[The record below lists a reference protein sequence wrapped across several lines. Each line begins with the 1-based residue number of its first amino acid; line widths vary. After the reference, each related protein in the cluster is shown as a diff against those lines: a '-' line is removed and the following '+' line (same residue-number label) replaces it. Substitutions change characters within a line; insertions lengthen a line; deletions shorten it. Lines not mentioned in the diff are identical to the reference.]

1 MGRVTLIGAG
11 CGSYDLLTIRGRAMV
26 QEADCILYDALI
38 DPRILSFASPSC
50 EQIAVGKR
58 SGHALMSQD
67 QINALLLQKAGEH
80 AHVVRLKGG
89 DPFVL
94 GRGGEEAL
102 FLRRHGVDVTFVPG
116 ISSAIAALEAA
127 GIPPT
132 HRTLAFGFHVMDGH
146 DPSRIAFDALVQ
158 DGNTCVFL
166 MGLSHL
172 DEIVQGL
179 LKAGMDAQV
188 PSAVISQGAKRG
200 QRVLCA
206 PLHELPQ
213 RVHAAKLCAP
223 AIIVTGE
230 CVRLHAQLSVPRPL
244 QGVRIGIAA
253 YGSGQKLEDLLEA
266 QGALTT
272 QLCSAQVSFCLDAL
286 DALCLDAYDWLILT
300 SPRAASAFVRWM
312 RSRQIDLRRLAH
324 LKLAVVGSA
333 CARICQDV
341 LLQPDVVAGIQDSAH
356 LGDALAQQVKEED
369 TLLHLC
375 AEEHGDE
382 LAQRFGA
389 QLKTAVVYHMERRA
403 CPVTEGELDQVVFT
417 CASAARDC
425 AHHVGSAY
433 AVAIGQKCAD
443 ELRRQGVQRI
453 ITASEHSLQ
462 GCVEALIQNW
472 EERT

>member
-1 MGRVTLIGAG
+1 M
-11 CGSYDLLTIRGRAMV
+11 
-26 QEADCILYDALI
+26 
-38 DPRILSFASPSC
+38 
-50 EQIAVGKR
+50 
-58 SGHALMSQD
+58 
-67 QINALLLQKAGEH
+67 
-80 AHVVRLKGG
+80 RLKGG

-158 DGNTCVFL
+158 DGNTYVFL

-244 QGVRIGIAA
+244 AGRSHRHRCIWQRT
-253 YGSGQKLEDLLEA
+253 EA
-266 QGALTT
+266 GR
-272 QLCSAQVSFCLDAL
+272 SA
-286 DALCLDAYDWLILT
+286 
-300 SPRAASAFVRWM
+300 
-312 RSRQIDLRRLAH
+312 
-324 LKLAVVGSA
+324 GSA
-333 CARICQDV
+333 RRAD
-341 LLQPDVVAGIQDSAH
+341 H
-356 LGDALAQQVKEED
+356 TAL
-369 TLLHLC
+369 LC
-375 AEEHGDE
+375 AG
-382 LAQRFGA
+382 
-389 QLKTAVVYHMERRA
+389 QLLLGRA
-403 CPVTEGELDQVVFT
+403 G
-417 CASAARDC
+417 CA
-425 AHHVGSAY
+425 
-433 AVAIGQKCAD
+433 
-443 ELRRQGVQRI
+443 LP
-453 ITASEHSLQ
+453 
-462 GCVEALIQNW
+462 GCV
-472 EERT
+472 

>member
-1 MGRVTLIGAG
+1 MGRVTLVGAG

-230 CVRLHAQLSVPRPL
+230 CVGLHAQLSVPRPL

-286 DALCLDAYDWLILT
+286 
-300 SPRAASAFVRWM
+300 
-312 RSRQIDLRRLAH
+312 
-324 LKLAVVGSA
+324 
-333 CARICQDV
+333 
-341 LLQPDVVAGIQDSAH
+341 
-356 LGDALAQQVKEED
+356 DALAQQVKEED

-453 ITASEHSLQ
+453 ITAREHSLQ